1 MSAKRIRKAL
11 QELFSVDLSQSKQEL
26 KDLIISRFNR
36 QQDLKTKT
44 LKHAELVELDSK
56 IANKLHSKEV
66 KRLKRH
72 KDAIKGIK
80 KAKKKR
86 KTNNENPNSIHKKN
100 VGMSPQLQEFL
111 GEEQMPRTQVVKA
124 VWDYIKLHNLQNPDD
139 RREIIC
145 DDAMKPIFGDKM
157 TMFSMNK
164 ILSNHLFSL
173 NETSGGNNDD
183 REDDSS
189 KPAEESS

>member
-1 MSAKRIRKAL
+1 
-11 QELFSVDLSQSKQEL
+11 
-26 KDLIISRFNR
+26 
-36 QQDLKTKT
+36 
-44 LKHAELVELDSK
+44 
-56 IANKLHSKEV
+56 
-66 KRLKRH
+66 
-72 KDAIKGIK
+72 
-80 KAKKKR
+80 
-86 KTNNENPNSIHKKN
+86 
-100 VGMSPQLQEFL
+100 MSPQLQEFL